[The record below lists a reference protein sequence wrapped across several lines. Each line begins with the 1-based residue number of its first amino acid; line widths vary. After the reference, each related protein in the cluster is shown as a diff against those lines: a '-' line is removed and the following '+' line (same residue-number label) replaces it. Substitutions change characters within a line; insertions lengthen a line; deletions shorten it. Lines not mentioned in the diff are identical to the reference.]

1 MASRTRRLPTRIDA
15 MPSIGKPVAVSSLA
29 MILLRMHSRPILH
42 LVTTNPNDTSGTARG
57 TVSALEQRQV

>member
-1 MASRTRRLPTRIDA
+1 